1 MIKNVT
7 RDDLHFKI
15 MILLGKKV
23 IHNIKVFGKHLVAV
37 YCLLSQY
44 SLLSFI

>member
-15 MILLGKKV
+15 MLFLEKKLV
-23 IHNIKVFGKHLVAV
+23 IYNIKVFGKHSFAV
-37 YCLLSQY
+37 YCLLS
-44 SLLSFI
+44 